1 MELTLLIITA
11 LLSAGCFLLLLALL
25 LRRRPESSAD
35 GRALEESLRRLEEKT
50 DTVGKLSDFNAR
62 TIDSLNR
69 MTETRLNAIQ
79 GRLAEDIK
87 YIVETNAQNLDRI
100 RRTVDDK
107 LTSSLDGRLSDS
119 YARISERLEHM
130 YKSVGEMKSLADGIA
145 DIKRVFT
152 NVKLR
157 GTWGETQLQAL
168 LEQML
173 APEQY
178 RAGVRLNP
186 LDNSLVDFAVLL
198 PAKDD
203 ETVYLPIDSKFPVE
217 EYTRLCEAAERGDKE
232 AEERARKNLE
242 RAVKVQ
248 ADSIAKKYI
257 IPPFTT
263 DFAVMYLPLEG
274 LYAEILKMTGLP
286 EYLHTRRVMA
296 CGPTNFGA
304 LLSTLQT
311 GFRTAAIEKRSGELR
326 QMLAAFRVEFEK
338 FADTLEKTRK
348 KLQEAQDS
356 IDSASK
362 RTHTIGR
369 KLASFRSLSAGEGDI
384 LPPPD
389 DET

>member
-25 LRRRPESSAD
+25 LRRRPEGSAD

-186 LDNSLVDFAVLL
+186 LDNLQKVKKGGS
-198 PAKDD
+198 
-203 ETVYLPIDSKFPVE
+203 
-217 EYTRLCEAAERGDKE
+217 RGGEA
-232 AEERARKNLE
+232 L
-242 RAVKVQ
+242 
-248 ADSIAKKYI
+248 
-257 IPPFTT
+257 T
-263 DFAVMYLPLEG
+263 DIQEILYNIYYHLPLKTTRHE
-274 LYAEILKMTGLP
+274 EVNDSSHVSLP
-286 EYLHTRRVMA
+286 DGSDH
-296 CGPTNFGA
+296 
-304 LLSTLQT
+304 
-311 GFRTAAIEKRSGELR
+311 
-326 QMLAAFRVEFEK
+326 
-338 FADTLEKTRK
+338 
-348 KLQEAQDS
+348 
-356 IDSASK
+356 K
-362 RTHTIGR
+362 RTN
-369 KLASFRSLSAGEGDI
+369 A
-384 LPPPD
+384 
-389 DET
+389 